1 VTAVVLLD
9 ACVLV
14 PQRLSS
20 LLLTLAEEGLFAP
33 RCSEPILS
41 ETERALTEKLGV
53 SKDQANRRIA
63 AMNGAFPEA
72 SVHGFEAMQEDLT
85 CDPKDRHVLAAAIA
99 AGAETLVT
107 INLKDFPDESCAPH
121 DVTVMDPD
129 VFLLELLV
137 QDERACAAAVER
149 EAARMR
155 RPAMTAHDV
164 LAGIAVV
171 APTFANTMHQTALG
185 GAEVS
190 SDVPA
195 YIAAPVEESPLQDF
209 ANDPDMTN
217 PLHVAFAWWTCLMHR
232 DEYLDVLHNLT
243 WAPLAFN
250 DYAWADELLEGRSI
264 ASRVYYAVDD
274 PTGDVAFVRFVPEV
288 AQSSQVF
295 ESFHLRG
302 ARFMTLRRRPEG
314 SWCVWGLGTR
324 MVGAREVL
332 NG

>member
-1 VTAVVLLD
+1 M
-9 ACVLV
+9 C
-14 PQRLSS
+14 
-20 LLLTLAEEGLFAP
+20 
-33 RCSEPILS
+33 
-41 ETERALTEKLGV
+41 
-53 SKDQANRRIA
+53 
-63 AMNGAFPEA
+63 GAFPEA
-72 SVHGFEAMQEDLT
+72 SVHGFEALQEDLT

-99 AGAETLVT
+99 AGAESLVT
-107 INLKDFPDESCAPH
+107 INLKDFPDESCSPH
-121 DVTVMDPD
+121 GVTVMDPD
-129 VFLLELLV
+129 VFLLELLA

-155 RPAMTAHDV
+155 RPTMTAHEV

-171 APTFANTMHQTALG
+171 APTFANTMHQTVLD

-190 SDVPA
+190 SDAPA
-195 YIAAPVEESPLQDF
+195 YVAAPVEESPLQDF
-209 ANDPDMTN
+209 ANTPDMTN

-243 WAPLAFN
+243 WSPLVFK
-250 DYAWADELLEGRSI
+250 DYGWADELLEGRSI

-295 ESFHLRG
+295 ESFHVRG
-302 ARFMTLRRRPEG
+302 ARFMTLRKRPDG